1 MPKRL
6 KEAGI
11 EYGKGGVPKAQDG
24 FVGPG
29 GGFVNRLKNEGVGS
43 ALSGTFP
50 ARAGKVWMDET
61 ADAAKKIGSG
71 VKSFFG
77 FKHGGQ
83 VKMKSGGNVPG
94 MYKTGGMYDGMD
106 SPQPKGISHKS
117 FRK

>member
-11 EYGKGGVPKAQDG
+11 SYKNGGMRKAQDG

-29 GGFVNRLKNEGVGS
+29 GGFMSRLQNEGVGS

-50 ARAGKVWMDET
+50 ARAGKVWVDET
-61 ADAAKKIGSG
+61 KDAVRNIGSG
-71 VKSFFG
+71 VKNFFG

-83 VKMKSGGNVPG
+83 TKMKMVEKFQAC
-94 MYKTGGMYDGMD
+94 MTTL
-106 SPQPKGISHKS
+106 Q
-117 FRK
+117 

>member
-1 MPKRL
+1 M
-6 KEAGI
+6 KEG
-11 EYGKGGVPKAQDG
+11 
-24 FVGPG
+24 
-29 GGFVNRLKNEGVGS
+29 
-43 ALSGTFP
+43 
-50 ARAGKVWMDET
+50 AGK
-61 ADAAKKIGSG
+61 

-83 VKMKSGGNVPG
+83 VKMKSGGSVPG